1 MTVVFLVE
9 LRARGVHNDSRALL
23 RGKKPRIRNAGTMR
37 IGREFWAG
45 GRVTRVQLATKP
57 GGSLVIGDHVGMN
70 EGVSIMAVREI
81 TIGDYTLIADYV
93 AIHDTDFHELE
104 PGLPVKTAPISIGRN
119 VWIGRNAI
127 VLSGVTIGANVVVA
141 AGSVVTSDVPA
152 NTIVGGSPARV
163 IRELRIPD
171 PAHYTRPR

>member
-1 MTVVFLVE
+1 MVFFFE
-9 LRARGVHNDSRALL
+9 LRARGVHNASRAGL

-37 IGREFWAG
+37 IGREFWTG
-45 GRVTRVQLATKP
+45 GRVTRVQLATQP
-57 GGSLVIGDHVGMN
+57 SGTLVIGDYVGMN
-70 EGVSIMAVREI
+70 EGVSIMAVHEV

-93 AIHDTDFHELE
+93 AIHDTDFHELA
-104 PGLPVKTAPISIGRN
+104 PGVPVKTAPVRIGRN

-127 VLSGVTIGANVVVA
+127 VLSGVTIGPNAVVA

-163 IRELRIPD
+163 IRELEIAD
-171 PAHYTRPR
+171 PAHYVRPR

>member
-1 MTVVFLVE
+1 
-9 LRARGVHNDSRALL
+9 
-23 RGKKPRIRNAGTMR
+23 
-37 IGREFWAG
+37 
-45 GRVTRVQLATKP
+45 
-57 GGSLVIGDHVGMN
+57 
-70 EGVSIMAVREI
+70 MAVREI